1 MKKWKKLLLPAM
13 CVFMLLTPVIEI
25 AEVDGSDGAAAVVE
39 NPGAAPSPALLNGI
53 IKIGSKTYYY
63 KDGVMQKN
71 CWSAD
76 KKQYFGKNGVA
87 YESPK
92 ESGYKKNVVVKK
104 IGKKYYGFVRNG
116 YKVKKGVYADLKGT
130 PYYFDKNGV
139 RVAKKSSQLKKASKY
154 MENGVKLR
162 KLLGNPSKPR
172 SYSSCMNGVIK
183 DMKLTYAN
191 IYVSLG
197 KKISGGEIIYGIQPR

>member
-1 MKKWKKLLLPAM
+1 MCIRDRPVTVKKSGFIKEGTKYFFYDKKGNKLKSKWKTIQKKM
-13 CVFMLLTPVIEI
+13 CIRDR
-25 AEVDGSDGAAAVVE
+25 AYAA
-39 NPGAAPSPALLNGI
+39 
-53 IKIGSKTYYY
+53 
-63 KDGVMQKN
+63 
-71 CWSAD
+71 
-76 KKQYFGKNGVA
+76 
-87 YESPK
+87 PK

-104 IGKKYYGFVRNG
+104 IGKKYYGFDRNG

-162 KLLGNPSKPR
+162 KLLGKPSKTR
-172 SYSSCMNGVIK
+172 SYSSCMNGVSK